1 MGLLNIAQTTQYPT
15 YVVYLT
21 SFSRDS
27 HQEIVWLYLLSRNM
41 IEAYQHIYMDYML

>member
-1 MGLLNIAQTTQYPT
+1 M

-27 HQEIVWLYLLSRNM
+27 HQEIVWLYLSSRNV
-41 IEAYQHIYMDYML
+41 EEVYQQIHMDYMFVKVLQMELHL